1 MEVILHKL
9 RLNFSIGTKNLVGID
24 SSVEE
29 LITSYLG
36 LGNNVCMIGI
46 CGMGGIGKT
55 TLAKVVYDMFSN
67 HFEGSSFITNVRE
80 VSEKD
85 GLLPLQKQLLAQIL
99 GKTNIDIWNVYEG
112 VDMIRKRL
120 YQKKVLLVLDDVNQ
134 SDQLE
139 NLVGEHGWFGLGS
152 WIIIT
157 TRDEH
162 LLVQHGV
169 HQDKIYRP
177 NTLNDQDALK
187 LFCLKA
193 FRNKQPREGYLEI
206 SQDVVYYAKGLPL
219 ALVILGSFL
228 AGRAMDVW
236 QSALES
242 FKKIPNREIVDILK
256 VSYDGLEDMYKEIF
270 LDIVCFFIGEMKTLV
285 IEILE
290 YCGFEVK
297 IGISVLMDKSLL
309 TVKDKKLWTHDLLQV
324 MGREIIRRESREEPG
339 KRSRLWLRKDLFHV
353 LTNYT
358 VQTISKLKFYL
369 SKQEWKLQY
378 HNFI

>member
-1 MEVILHKL
+1 MEELLHKL
-9 RLNFSIGTKNLVGID
+9 SSNFSSVTENLVGID
-24 SSVEE
+24 SSVKE
-29 LITSYLG
+29 LIPSYLG

-55 TLAKVVYDMFSN
+55 TLARVVYNMYS
-67 HFEGSSFITNVRE
+67 HYFEGSIFIANVRE
-80 VSEKD
+80 VSEKI
-85 GLLPLQKQLLAQIL
+85 GLLPLQKQLLAKIL
-99 GKTNIDIWNVYEG
+99 ENSIDFWNVFDG
-112 VDMIRKRL
+112 VDLIKNRL
-120 YQKKVLLVLDDVNQ
+120 CQKKILLVLDDVNQ
-134 SDQLE
+134 LDQLE
-139 NLVGEHGWFGLGS
+139 NLVGEHNWFGLGS

-169 HQDKIYRP
+169 HQDNIYRP
-177 NTLNDQDALK
+177 STLNDQDALK

-193 FRNKQPREGYLEI
+193 FKNEQPKEGYLEI
-206 SQDVVYYAKGLPL
+206 SHDVVYYAKGLPL

-228 AGRAMDVW
+228 SGRTMDVW

-270 LDIVCFFIGEMKTLV
+270 LDIVCFFIGEMKTRV

-358 VQTISKLKFYL
+358 VRTISKLKFYL